1 MKNIILVVSAIL
13 FAVGACT
20 QHKPETFTINGN
32 INGLTQDT
40 LTLQYRMGDSTAVNK
55 TVLEDGRFT
64 FTGQLPHP
72 VEATIAAGKQKEI
85 NLYIENSEISVHGH
99 VDSLSKAE
107 VSGSLVHKD
116 FEKVKKI
123 QDEFRRELRNLKS
136 KMENKMAAEE
146 RRKLQSKAASLY
158 ADRREKTKEFVKNH
172 PDSYVGLQEF
182 RGLITVPTWDI
193 EEIDSTYN
201 SYSDDLKST
210 DLGKQ
215 IGEFITARKQT
226 QTGSKAPEFTL
237 TNLDGEPVSLKS
249 YRGQYV
255 LLDFWASWCVPCRKE
270 HPNYIEAYKEYEDKN
285 FTILSVSID
294 TKRKKWVDAV
304 EKDGLMWTQV
314 SALDGFQGDV
324 AKRYA
329 IQAIPQNFLIGPD
342 GTILSKN
349 TRGHDLDKKLKEILL

>member
-20 QHKPETFTINGN
+20 QHQPEKFTISGD
-32 INGLTQDT
+32 ISGLGQDT
-40 LTLQYRMGDSTAVNK
+40 LTLQYQMGDSTAVDE
-55 TVLEDGRFT
+55 TVSEDGLFT
-64 FTGQLPHP
+64 FAGQLPHP
-72 VEATIAAGKQKEI
+72 VEATITAGKQKQV
-85 NLYIENSEISVHGH
+85 NLYIENSEITVQGH
-99 VDSLSKAE
+99 VDSLGKAE
-107 VSGSLVHKD
+107 VSGSMVHKD
-116 FEKVKKI
+116 FEEINKIREEFERKMQDIKTSMGNSNDPKKLKKI
-123 QDEFRRELRNLKS
+123 
-136 KMENKMAAEE
+136 
-146 RRKLQSKAASLY
+146 QSKAASLY
-158 ADRREKTKEFVKNH
+158 ADRREKTKEFVKSH

-193 EEIDSTYN
+193 EEVDSTYN

-215 IGEFITARKQT
+215 IGEFIAARKQT
-226 QTGSKAPEFTL
+226 QTGSKAPDFTL
-237 TNLDGEPVSLKS
+237 NNLDGEPVSLKS

-294 TKRKKWVDAV
+294 TKRKKWVEAV

-314 SALDGFQGDV
+314 SALEGFQGDV

-349 TRGHDLDKKLKEILL
+349 TRGDDLDQKLKEILP